1 MIMKG
6 CCSGIIT
13 MTGWTDD
20 MVCCFFFWFCFL
32 RKIKEG
38 VVNKHPSTCS
48 GVG

>member
-20 MVCCFFFWFCFL
+20 MVVFFFGFVFF
-32 RKIKEG
+32 KED
-38 VVNKHPSTCS
+38 
-48 GVG
+48 

>member
-20 MVCCFFFWFCFL
+20 MVVFFLVLFFL
-32 RKIKEG
+32 RKIKED

>member
-20 MVCCFFFWFCFL
+20 MVCCFFLFLFFL